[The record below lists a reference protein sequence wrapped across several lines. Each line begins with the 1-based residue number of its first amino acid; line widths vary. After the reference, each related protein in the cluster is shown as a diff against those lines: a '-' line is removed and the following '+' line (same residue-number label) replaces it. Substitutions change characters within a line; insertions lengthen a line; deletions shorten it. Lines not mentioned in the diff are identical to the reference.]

1 VNGSIAAIVLL
12 GFGPAASVGLVVTL
26 GYGVGETQVGGTV
39 TATHSTAPRVTGAH
53 ATAARVG
60 GTHATSARVSGT
72 HTTGG

>member
-1 VNGSIAAIVLL
+1 MWPRR
-12 GFGPAASVGLVVTL
+12 FYPADFFAPRFFPQSEGAVT
-26 GYGVGETQVGGTV
+26 TGGTV
-39 TATHSTAPRVTGAH
+39 TATHSTAPRVAGAH